1 MRRITKDENPI
12 STFRMICN
20 TLRIE
25 TNFFQ
30 WVSLRLMKNKVL
42 IYQAFLFPFTN
53 IQSNTRDKV
62 NQR

>member
-30 WVSLRLMKNKVL
+30 WIL
-42 IYQAFLFPFTN
+42 
-53 IQSNTRDKV
+53 
-62 NQR
+62 NQVRNRY